1 MASRQEGRGLGVA
14 GMPAV
19 LLPRGSLL
27 EVLRVGSKGVS
38 ALAASGLVP
47 TVSSQL
53 ARRPPW
59 TAQGGGGMA

>member
-27 EVLRVGSKGVS
+27 EVLRVGSKGVPWRLPVG
-38 ALAASGLVP
+38 AHCKLAAS
-47 TVSSQL
+47 
-53 ARRPPW
+53 
-59 TAQGGGGMA
+59 